1 MQACLLTVPK
11 YFQQIMGFLKKNFE
25 VEVTCSTVCSS
36 LLRTVLNVFQ
46 LLYATGCCSVEV
58 ACALL
63 IIHNIKNSFKMFFKY
78 CKNVTYNNFFI

>member
-46 LLYATGCCSVEV
+46 LLYATGCCGCIMFSGGSL
-58 ACALL
+58 CTPY
-63 IIHNIKNSFKMFFKY
+63 NSQH
-78 CKNVTYNNFFI
+78 

>member
-1 MQACLLTVPK
+1 MFIDCTKIFSTNNGV
-11 YFQQIMGFLKKNFE
+11 FKKNFE

-63 IIHNIKNSFKMFFKY
+63 IIHNIKSSFKMFFKY